1 MKWKSN
7 DKKKKYSLIR
17 FFKGFK
23 YAFNGFIQALKTEQ
37 NLLFDVIYGITTI
50 VLGFLLKLSVIEFS
64 IVLLAIGLVISMELI
79 NTSIENTVD
88 MAMPEIHPLA
98 KTSKD
103 VAAAAVL
110 FSSIIAFI
118 IGLIIYV
125 PKVISLI

>member
-37 NLLFDVIYGITTI
+37 NFLIEIIYGLLTI
-50 VLGFLLKLSVIEFS
+50 ILGFILKLSSIEFC
-64 IVLLAIGLVISMELI
+64 IVLLAIALVLSTELI

-88 MAMPEIHPLA
+88 MAMTEIHPLA
-98 KTSKD
+98 KTAKD
-103 VAAAAVL
+103 LASSAVL
-110 FSSIIAFI
+110 ISSIIAFI